1 MNSHKLNSS
10 KVLSRRY
17 ISHFTARDVEAQSS
31 ETLSIVSCIHVPLYT
46 PLLPLQKAWKGDRK
60 TLPRQAV
67 PLDRF
72 CRISEAEMS
81 CTEHNQQSHRRAE
94 DSSCHLKGT
103 QLPTATTDKALHM
116 ATQKICTGQ
125 KPGRVH
131 YPGTPSRHSV
141 SGETSPD
148 SNFPCWITWEQFEN
162 RNIWNLTFL
171 WDSIGDICLP
181 ARAPLQCSSTYAQ
194 KGANIFISTY
204 CV

>member
-116 ATQKICTGQ
+116 ATHKKSAQGKNQ
-125 KPGRVH
+125 AV
-131 YPGTPSRHSV
+131 
-141 SGETSPD
+141 
-148 SNFPCWITWEQFEN
+148 FITLEHPRDTAFQEKQAL
-162 RNIWNLTFL
+162 ILTFHV
-171 WDSIGDICLP
+171 G
-181 ARAPLQCSSTYAQ
+181 
-194 KGANIFISTY
+194 
-204 CV
+204 